1 MFIVILLVGITIIAV
16 SFLASSAFST
26 QALSSSLVG
35 RHQTTS
41 KSVKNEKAQTIN
53 GSRSSSAFMKNSG
66 ENVLKLSRSG
76 KGGS

>member
-1 MFIVILLVGITIIAV
+1 MFIVILLVEITIIAL

-35 RHQTTS
+35 RPQTTS
-41 KSVKNEKAQTIN
+41 KNVKNEKAQTIN